1 MAVNIDDILA
11 SVSSPSLIKDSY
23 INKGQFLHLSNG
35 DFEIYTGGFTVVFP
49 VIVNGEKWAFR
60 CWHANLGNVRRRFEA
75 IAHAI
80 QKSKASYLCDFAY
93 TDEGII
99 VDGKIYPTTRMRW
112 VDGLPIKEY
121 ICRYKSDKK
130 ILEALAKKF
139 LSLVQDMHRNYL
151 AHGDLQHGN
160 IIVDTSGELFLVDY
174 DSFYCEDLKGEP
186 DIITGLKDYQH
197 PLRRTNKITSEKIDY
212 FSELIIYLSIIG
224 IAEDPTLVPR
234 FQIADADRLL
244 FESTDFANLKSSR
257 IYNAL
262 KGKTP
267 VIDILLSVLEQYLQ
281 CSSINQLEPFDIL
294 FTQSLENL
302 RPKVKSFEVSKELVT
317 DADIVTLSWSTKNA
331 TYVTLNGV
339 RVAANGSKE
348 LPAKEKYVLRTKNDV
363 DIIEKS
369 IKIKVKYPLVISS
382 FVVKD
387 ENVVAE
393 KACSIQWE
401 GRNVAS
407 ILLDNEEY
415 PVKSPISFVPAESGK
430 HEVKF
435 IGKDGSVIKKEF
447 EVKVVYPDPQIKIN
461 VPPFAKLGQKVSI
474 RWETAYVDY
483 VVVDGVVLQKD
494 DSYQWTYNKD
504 ARTKTLLLYGLDGKE
519 HQKEVK
525 IREAQPAIIHN
536 CGLSETQIKAGGS
549 CWLAW
554 AGDHVV
560 SWSVEGGGRFGPE
573 VKIKKITPTLE
584 RFGVCFTGEDG
595 ETIRKEISLE
605 IIRKPIIDNCRI
617 SPSTPAKGEPCKIEW
632 ASRFVDHVEIDGKTF
647 AANDSYT
654 IFPEKNKTV
663 CLYFYGKTGDI
674 VIRNVG
680 ITLPPISIE
689 SCMVSPKSVQIGNP
703 CVISWQATNVDHVT
717 IKGKDY
723 YSSGTY
729 TYNPT
734 SSGRVELKF
743 YGDDGSTVTRRLTV
757 NVTYPPAEVESL
769 QISPSK
775 VKSGGQ
781 VTLSWKSKNV
791 RSVSICSGTQVKN
804 GLPACGDHSVPV
816 CANCD
821 FRVSFHGEDGNTVT
835 KILAAQVIH
844 NPKIYSCTIDKP
856 SIQRGE
862 SCTIRWGAENVAY
875 VMVKGKRYNA
885 IDSFCYTPQES
896 EDIRVIFY
904 GEDGSEYYRT
914 VSVEVKQSTNGCLK
928 AFLVFILV
936 IIVGLL
942 FVLLV
947 GNTTSTTP
955 KPTPKSSGKTHP
967 TTITTKQSQIDANVQ
982 ALANAVNQADVDHIE
997 SLEVAVKK
1005 LNELKKLRPYNGEDE
1020 TKIRN
1025 RAQKIK
1031 DEIESS
1037 PVSDL
1042 PENQRKIEQIN
1053 NILNRL

>member
-435 IGKDGSVIKKEF
+435 IGKDGS
-447 EVKVVYPDPQIKIN
+447 
-461 VPPFAKLGQKVSI
+461 
-474 RWETAYVDY
+474 
-483 VVVDGVVLQKD
+483 
-494 DSYQWTYNKD
+494 
-504 ARTKTLLLYGLDGKE
+504 
-519 HQKEVK
+519 
-525 IREAQPAIIHN
+525 
-536 CGLSETQIKAGGS
+536 
-549 CWLAW
+549 
-554 AGDHVV
+554 
-560 SWSVEGGGRFGPE
+560 
-573 VKIKKITPTLE
+573 
-584 RFGVCFTGEDG
+584 
-595 ETIRKEISLE
+595 
-605 IIRKPIIDNCRI
+605 
-617 SPSTPAKGEPCKIEW
+617 
-632 ASRFVDHVEIDGKTF
+632 
-647 AANDSYT
+647 
-654 IFPEKNKTV
+654 
-663 CLYFYGKTGDI
+663 
-674 VIRNVG
+674 
-680 ITLPPISIE
+680 
-689 SCMVSPKSVQIGNP
+689 
-703 CVISWQATNVDHVT
+703 
-717 IKGKDY
+717 
-723 YSSGTY
+723 
-729 TYNPT
+729 
-734 SSGRVELKF
+734 
-743 YGDDGSTVTRRLTV
+743 
-757 NVTYPPAEVESL
+757 
-769 QISPSK
+769 
-775 VKSGGQ
+775 
-781 VTLSWKSKNV
+781 
-791 RSVSICSGTQVKN
+791 
-804 GLPACGDHSVPV
+804 
-816 CANCD
+816 
-821 FRVSFHGEDGNTVT
+821 
-835 KILAAQVIH
+835 
-844 NPKIYSCTIDKP
+844 
-856 SIQRGE
+856 
-862 SCTIRWGAENVAY
+862 
-875 VMVKGKRYNA
+875 
-885 IDSFCYTPQES
+885 
-896 EDIRVIFY
+896 
-904 GEDGSEYYRT
+904 EYYRT